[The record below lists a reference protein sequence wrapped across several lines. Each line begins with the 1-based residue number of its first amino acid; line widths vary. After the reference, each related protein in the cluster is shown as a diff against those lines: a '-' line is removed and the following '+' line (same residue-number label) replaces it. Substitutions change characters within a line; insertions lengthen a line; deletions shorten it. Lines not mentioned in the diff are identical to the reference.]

1 MTRTVWVPALVAFA
15 MAVIAPGALAAE
27 PKAADRALNRALER
41 VVSVEDGPPG
51 VIALVHRGAA
61 TKVHRAGVANVENE
75 RVWRPRDHMRPASV
89 SKAFNGAVALSLVQR
104 GQLELDDTIGE
115 ILPALPPAW
124 APVTLGQLPQH
135 TSGLPNY
142 TTSPGFQAALG
153 PNLGRRFTP
162 IELIGFVADDPLQ
175 FAPGT
180 SYAYSNTDNIV
191 AALMAEDVA
200 GRSYEGLLRS
210 QVYNRLD
217 LNSTTL
223 PSGSALPRPFA
234 HGYLNGPPDRTEDVS
249 MVASMSW
256 VWAAGGIQSTAA
268 DLLRFIRG
276 YVGGRLFGAAIQRAQ
291 RRWRPGES
299 DPEGPGVNSAG
310 MALFRYRLPCGTV
323 YGHTGNFFG
332 YTQFTA
338 ASADGRRAVTV
349 SANMQLSPVEGP
361 PAASRALRKAFERGA
376 WQRWRAASFPRAAR
390 RAAAPARTERSR
402 SSSARRARSGRSP
415 PRGGSRRGPR
425 GA

>member
-1 MTRTVWVPALVAFA
+1 
-15 MAVIAPGALAAE
+15 
-27 PKAADRALNRALER
+27 
-41 VVSVEDGPPG
+41 
-51 VIALVHRGAA
+51 
-61 TKVHRAGVANVENE
+61 VHRAGVANVENE

-153 PNLGRRFTP
+153 PNLRRRFTP

-210 QVYNRLD
+210 QVYNRRRRQTVRAGD
-217 LNSTTL
+217 PT
-223 PSGSALPRPFA
+223 RPA
-234 HGYLNGPPDRTEDVS
+234 PL
-249 MVASMSW
+249 
-256 VWAAGGIQSTAA
+256 
-268 DLLRFIRG
+268 
-276 YVGGRLFGAAIQRAQ
+276 
-291 RRWRPGES
+291 
-299 DPEGPGVNSAG
+299 
-310 MALFRYRLPCGTV
+310 
-323 YGHTGNFFG
+323 
-332 YTQFTA
+332 
-338 ASADGRRAVTV
+338 
-349 SANMQLSPVEGP
+349 
-361 PAASRALRKAFERGA
+361 
-376 WQRWRAASFPRAAR
+376 AAR
-390 RAAAPARTERSR
+390 RVGPGGSWRQLGRDGALPLPPALRHGLRPHRQLLRLHAVHRCERRRAPGGDRVGQHAAEPGGGPARRVPSPAQGVR
-402 SSSARRARSGRSP
+402 ARRLAALARR
-415 PRGGSRRGPR
+415 
-425 GA
+425 

>member
-1 MTRTVWVPALVAFA
+1 MGLTAS
-15 MAVIAPGALAAE
+15 GALAAK
-27 PKAADRALNRALER
+27 PKAADRALDRALER

-51 VIALVHRGAA
+51 AIALVRRGGV
-61 TKVHRAGVANVENE
+61 TKVHRAGVANVEND
-75 RVWRPRDHMRPASV
+75 RVWRPRDHMRLASV

-124 APVTLGQLPQH
+124 APVTLGQLLQH

-142 TTSPGFQAALG
+142 TASPGFQAALG
-153 PNLGRRFTP
+153 PNLQRRFTP
-162 IELIGFVADDPLQ
+162 IELVGFVANDPLK

-200 GRSYEGLLRS
+200 GRTYEGLLRS
-210 QVYNRLD
+210 QVYNPLD

-234 HGYLNGPPDRTEDVS
+234 HGYVNEPPDPTEDVS

-276 YVGGRLFGAAIQRAQ
+276 YVGGRLFGPAIQRAQ
-291 RRWRPGES
+291 RRWRSGES
-299 DPEGPGVNSAG
+299 DPAGPGVNSAG

-338 ASADGRRAVTV
+338 ASPNGRRAVTV
-349 SANMQLSPVEGP
+349 SANMQLSPTEGP
-361 PAASRALRKAFERGA
+361 PAAFRALRKAFERGA
-376 WQRWRAASFPRAAR
+376 CAALAR
-390 RAAAPARTERSR
+390 R
-402 SSSARRARSGRSP
+402 
-415 PRGGSRRGPR
+415 
-425 GA
+425 